1 MMDPTD
7 WKALADERGRMLL
20 AMSLRIEVLEAEL
33 LKAQIAAHEL
43 VAMQQL
49 VLYLPAIATTL
60 KVEGSD
66 VAQKLL
72 VWTGMLQDIINR
84 IEEKKAQ

>member
-20 AMSLRIEVLEAEL
+20 AMSDRIEALETMCVAV
-33 LKAQIAAHEL
+33 HEL